1 MLSELDRILDETR
14 KDKGIDREV
23 LVNALE
29 TALVKAALNKYGHSL
44 DIEAQYNEEL
54 GEIELFQYKTV
65 AETVTDITRE
75 ISIPEAGLIVPD
87 AEVGEE
93 IGVKMDIKQFGRI
106 AAQTARQVITQ
117 NIREAERENIYSE
130 YKDKKG
136 ELVTGYVHRF
146 EKGNIIIMLGRYEA
160 LMPVSEQIPGEMF
173 SLRDRIK
180 GYVLDVKKNTKG
192 SQIIVSRTHPGFL
205 MKLFELEV
213 PEISESIV
221 KIHNVVREPG
231 FRAKIAVES
240 TDSRVDPVGAC
251 VGNRGSRVQNIV
263 HELHGEKIDIIPW
276 TDDQTRYVCV
286 ALAPAEVTE
295 MIVDED
301 SRTMEIIVEDSQLS
315 LAIGKKG
322 QNVRLAAK
330 LTGWKID
337 IRSKTKYQ
345 ERSKQFKAALMRVEG
360 IDALEAE
367 ALYNADLV
375 SIELVAL
382 ADSNDLQEVLGVSN
396 EQVQIII
403 HSAQKLLEAGVT
415 VDSVAAEDAAAAAA
429 VEEAAAEEDA
439 VAEDAAEEDAVAE
452 DAAEEDAVAE
462 DAAEE
467 DAVAEDVAEEDA
479 VAEDASKDDEAAEPE
494 DRKPAGETN

>member
-1 MLSELDRILDETR
+1 
-14 KDKGIDREV
+14 
-23 LVNALE
+23 
-29 TALVKAALNKYGHSL
+29 
-44 DIEAQYNEEL
+44 
-54 GEIELFQYKTV
+54 V
-65 AETVTDITRE
+65 AENVVDITRE
-75 ISIPEAGLIVPD
+75 ISIPDARVILPD

-93 IGVKMDIKQFGRI
+93 IGVKMDVKQFGRI

-117 NIREAERENIYSE
+117 NIREAERENIYGE

-136 ELVTGYVHRF
+136 ELVSGYVHRF

-192 SQIIVSRTHPGFL
+192 SQIVVSRTHPGFL

-213 PEISESIV
+213 PEISEGIV

-276 TDDQTRYVCV
+276 TEDQTRYVCV

-295 MIVDED
+295 LIVDEEN
-301 SRTMEIIVEDSQLS
+301 RTMEIIVEDSQLS

-337 IRSKTKYQ
+337 IRSKTKYL
-345 ERSKQFKAALMRVEG
+345 ERSQQFKDKLLKIDS
-360 IDALEAE
+360 IDARAAE

-375 SIELVAL
+375 SIESVAL
-382 ADSNDLQEVLGVSN
+382 ADCEDLQEVLGVDN

-403 HSAQKLLEAGVT
+403 HSAQKLLEAGV
-415 VDSVAAEDAAAAAA
+415 DDEPAGDDAPVAEGAAPTGDAASAGDDEPASDDTPAG
-429 VEEAAAEEDA
+429 
-439 VAEDAAEEDAVAE
+439 DAASVEQ
-452 DAAEEDAVAE
+452 
-462 DAAEE
+462 
-467 DAVAEDVAEEDA
+467 
-479 VAEDASKDDEAAEPE
+479 K
-494 DRKPAGETN
+494 

>member
-14 KDKGIDREV
+14 KDKGIDKEV
-23 LVNALE
+23 LIKALKE
-29 TALVKAALNKYGHSL
+29 ALVKAAKNKYGQGL
-44 DIEAQYNEEL
+44 DIEADYNEDL
-54 GEIELFQYKTV
+54 GEIVLFQYKTV
-65 AETVTDITRE
+65 AETVVDITRE
-75 ISIPEAGLIVPD
+75 ISIPDAHVILPD

-93 IGVKMDIKQFGRI
+93 IGVKMDVKQFGRI

-117 NIREAERENIYSE
+117 NIRDAERENIYNE

-136 ELVTGYVHRF
+136 ELVSGYVHRF

-180 GYVLDVKKNTKG
+180 GYVLDVKEKSKG

-213 PEISESIV
+213 PEISEGIV
-221 KIHNVVREPG
+221 KVHNVVREPG

-240 TDSRVDPVGAC
+240 MDSRVDPVGAC

-276 TDDQTRYVCV
+276 TEDQTRFVCV
-286 ALAPAEVTE
+286 ALAPAEVSE
-295 MIVDED
+295 LIVDED
-301 SRTMEIIVEDSQLS
+301 SRAMEVIVEDSQLS

-345 ERSKQFKAALMRVEG
+345 ERSKQFKAALMRIEG
-360 IDALEAE
+360 IDVPEAE

-375 SIELVAL
+375 TIESVAL
-382 ADSNDLQEVLGVSN
+382 ADSADLQEVLDVSN

-403 HSAQKLLEAGVT
+403 HSAQKLMEAGVD
-415 VDSVAAEDAAAAAA
+415 VDSVAAETAAAAEQAA
-429 VEEAAAEEDA
+429 AAEAEAAAEAGADEE
-439 VAEDAAEEDAVAE
+439 VAEADAGAEEDGV
-452 DAAEEDAVAE
+452 DADAG
-462 DAAEE
+462 D
-467 DAVAEDVAEEDA
+467 
-479 VAEDASKDDEAAEPE
+479 PE
-494 DRKPAGETN
+494 TADTKE

>member
-23 LVNALE
+23 LINALE

-44 DIEAQYNEEL
+44 DIEAHYNEEL

-65 AETVTDITRE
+65 AETVVDITRE
-75 ISIPEAGLIVPD
+75 ISIKDARLIVPD
-87 AEVGEE
+87 AEAGEE
-93 IGVKMDIKQFGRI
+93 IGVKMDVKQFGRI

-117 NIREAERENIYSE
+117 NIREAERENIYGE

-160 LMPVSEQIPGEMF
+160 LMPVSEQIPGELF

-180 GYVLDVKKNTKG
+180 GFVLDVKRNTKG

-213 PEISESIV
+213 PEINEGIV
-221 KIHNVVREPG
+221 KIHNVAREPG

-240 TDSRVDPVGAC
+240 MDSRVDPVGAC

-263 HELHGEKIDIIPW
+263 SELHGEKIDIIPW
-276 TDDQTRYVCV
+276 TDDHTRFVCS
-286 ALAPAEVTE
+286 ALAPAEVSE

-301 SRTMEIIVEDSQLS
+301 NRAMEIIVEDNQLS

-345 ERSKQFKAALMRVEG
+345 ERSKLFKDVLMKIEG
-360 IDALEAE
+360 IDARAAE

-375 SIELVAL
+375 SIESVAL
-382 ADSNDLQEVLGVSN
+382 ADCEDLEEVLGVGN

-403 HSAQKLLEAGVT
+403 HSAQKLMDAGVGSDVEAEAEAAARAKAEAEAAEKAEAAESAEADADCGTDETPESSATDDSDAAPEADEQGEAGT
-415 VDSVAAEDAAAAAA
+415 PAEDAPKDSESS
-429 VEEAAAEEDA
+429 EEE
-439 VAEDAAEEDAVAE
+439 
-452 DAAEEDAVAE
+452 
-462 DAAEE
+462 
-467 DAVAEDVAEEDA
+467 
-479 VAEDASKDDEAAEPE
+479 K
-494 DRKPAGETN
+494 